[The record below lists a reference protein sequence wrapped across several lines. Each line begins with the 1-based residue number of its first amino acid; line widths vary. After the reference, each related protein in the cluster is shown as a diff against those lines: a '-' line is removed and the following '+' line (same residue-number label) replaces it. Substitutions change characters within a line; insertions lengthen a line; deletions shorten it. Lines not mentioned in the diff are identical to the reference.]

1 MEMAEYLRIA
11 ETEDEGARLMFRLRS
26 GTSDLRVDRD
36 RRSGVDHEDRCCT
49 LCAAHNVED
58 VRHVLAECPAH
69 EGARRSLLNKLPAE
83 LHDLHDDQV
92 IDALMGSTML
102 RNLCSDS
109 VARWAAIHAMKAF
122 WARVFRLR
130 RERGA

>member
-11 ETEDEGARLMFRLRS
+11 ETEDEGARLFFRLRS

-36 RRSGVDHEDRCCT
+36 RRFGVAHEDRCCT
-49 LCAAHNVED
+49 LCAAHSVED

-69 EGARRSLLNKLPAE
+69 ADARRSLLNKLPAE

-92 IDALMGSTML
+92 TDALMGSNVI
-102 RNLCSDS
+102 RNLCPDR
-109 VARWAAIHAMKAF
+109 VARWAAIHASKAF

-130 RERGA
+130 RERDA